1 MKVHK
6 LMYKQ
11 LYRLIFSRGANEFH
25 FQLEYIASYS
35 EKLNFSAKS
44 NKNIISLKRI
54 NQNEIVVQKLGR
66 KSNTTVEEQYVTPF
80 IRQ

>member
-1 MKVHK
+1 M
-6 LMYKQ
+6 MYKQ

-25 FQLEYIASYS
+25 FKLEYIASYS
-35 EKLNFSAKS
+35 EKLSFSAKS